1 MPSFKTTAVAV
12 IALLVSAQAQYTIN
26 PNSVPLATREKWC
39 TSQEAACPLL
49 CLQLPG
55 SSSTTAAN
63 TCDPTTLTYNCVCGN
78 GQSPN
83 ATEYSQTL
91 PYYICQE
98 WGQQCVANCG
108 NNNNDCQAACTQDHP
123 CGAQN
128 PVRVNVTSTSSTL
141 AATATGTDVSGS
153 AATGTVYNGF
163 GSGGAETT
171 TAAAGASTSSSTST
185 SSNAKSGAQAALTI
199 GRSYGVMVIAAG
211 LFAGFAL
218 LI

>member
-1 MPSFKTTAVAV
+1 MPSFKTAAIAV
-12 IALLVSAQAQYTIN
+12 IALLVSAQAQVQYTID
-26 PNSVPLATREKWC
+26 PNSVPLATRQKWC
-39 TSQEAACPLL
+39 DSQQASCPLL

-63 TCDPTTLTYNCVCGN
+63 TCDATSLQYTCVCGN

-83 ATEYSQTL
+83 ATEFSQTL

-108 NNNNDCQAACTQDHP
+108 NNNACQASCTQDHP
-123 CGAQN
+123 CGAQD
-128 PVRVNVTSTSSTL
+128 PTRVNVTTTSSTMS
-141 AATATGTDVSGS
+141 ATATGS

-163 GSGGAETT
+163 GSGGSATT
-171 TAAAGASTSSSTST
+171 TATAAAGASTSSP
-185 SSNAKSGAQAALTI
+185 AKSGAQAALAI
-199 GRSYGVMVIAAG
+199 GRSYGAMVIGAG

-218 LI
+218 VI